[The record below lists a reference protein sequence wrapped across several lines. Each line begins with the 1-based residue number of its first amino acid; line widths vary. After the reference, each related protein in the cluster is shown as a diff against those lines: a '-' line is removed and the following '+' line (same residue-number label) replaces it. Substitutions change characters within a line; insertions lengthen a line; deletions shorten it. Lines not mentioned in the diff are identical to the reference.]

1 MKAIAQFLVK
11 SRKIL
16 FALSLIAAIVCT
28 LLIGSVTVNSDQ
40 TKYLASDSEMRKGL
54 EIINSEF
61 PVVEL
66 KDSFQLMFER
76 LTESEKLEIYEKIK
90 TYDGVASVD
99 YDINSADYNT
109 KTYTMYIV
117 HTDYVLE
124 ANKVHAVVKGI
135 TDDFK
140 GEYTLH
146 SYYSG
151 GYMAVVDKILPIA
164 GTIMIVLLLVM
175 CRSYIEP
182 VLLLTSVGLAVLIN
196 MGSNVIFESVSDITF
211 SIAAVLQLA
220 LSTDY
225 SIILLHRF
233 QQEYES
239 LGSTNKEKAMVNALV
254 QSASSISSSSATT
267 IAGLLVLL
275 LMSLTI
281 GADIGLVLAKGVFLS
296 YICVFTVMPTMI
308 IWLADLLKKT
318 DKNYLKQKKLARNGG
333 ENDV

>member
-16 FALSLIAAIVCT
+16 FALSVIAAIVCT

-90 TYDGVASVD
+90 TYAGVTSVD

-124 ANKVHAVVKGI
+124 ANKVHAVVKEI